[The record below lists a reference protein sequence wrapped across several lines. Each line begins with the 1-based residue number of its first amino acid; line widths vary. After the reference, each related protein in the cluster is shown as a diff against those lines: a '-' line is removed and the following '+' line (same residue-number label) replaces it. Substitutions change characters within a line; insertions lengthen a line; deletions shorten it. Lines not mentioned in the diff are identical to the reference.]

1 MKPIYFFCSC
11 GESYSRLG
19 LAIDCRKCVRYLVDY
34 DQRSVIAE
42 VEGLKPRTVWDARDS
57 DALNRRRYQAAMQ
70 HYRG

>member
-11 GESYSRLG
+11 GESYDEMHR
-19 LAIDCRKCVRYLVDY
+19 AIRCRKCVRYLVDY